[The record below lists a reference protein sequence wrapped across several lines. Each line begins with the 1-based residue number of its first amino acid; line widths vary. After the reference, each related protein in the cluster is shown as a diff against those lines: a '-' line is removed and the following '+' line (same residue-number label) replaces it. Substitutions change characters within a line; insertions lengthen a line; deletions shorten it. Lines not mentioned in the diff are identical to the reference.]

1 MQWLKV
7 ILSGLIEVVWVT
19 CLNYAH
25 NTFTWLITLLF
36 IALSFY
42 LMLSATKQLPVGT
55 VYAVFVGIGAAG
67 TVIVDMLFINHVIS
81 LMKLLFIIL
90 LIIGIIGLKLSTDDQ
105 SEGGLEN
112 GVVIPFSCR
121 ML

>member
-1 MQWLKV
+1 
-7 ILSGLIEVVWVT
+7 
-19 CLNYAH
+19 
-25 NTFTWLITLLF
+25 
-36 IALSFY
+36 
-42 LMLSATKQLPVGT
+42 MLSATKQLPVGT

-105 SEGGLEN
+105 SGRRSIKWRGYT
-112 GVVIPFSCR
+112 FSCR
-121 ML
+121 MLLRF

>member
-1 MQWLKV
+1 MDIMQWLKV

-81 LMKLLFIIL
+81 PMKLLFIIL
-90 LIIGIIGLKLSTDDQ
+90 LIIGIIGLKISTDDQ
-105 SEGGLEN
+105 SEGGL
-112 GVVIPFSCR
+112 
-121 ML
+121 

>member
-1 MQWLKV
+1 MVKGHFIW
-7 ILSGLIEVVWVT
+7 IDRS
-19 CLNYAH
+19 CLG
-25 NTFTWLITLLF
+25 
-36 IALSFY
+36 Y

-105 SEGGLEN
+105 SEGGL
-112 GVVIPFSCR
+112 
-121 ML
+121 

>member
-42 LMLSATKQLPVGT
+42 LMLSATKQLSVGT

-90 LIIGIIGLKLSTDDQ
+90 LFIGIIGLKLSTDDQ
-105 SEGGLEN
+105 SEGGL
-112 GVVIPFSCR
+112 
-121 ML
+121 